1 MKDIRLGKYLIS
13 FSIAS
18 GNTLGDKHFLNIH
31 NNLFLVVY
39 TLKSISALRVDITLQ
54 RIQQCIGYLFGVS

>member
-1 MKDIRLGKYLIS
+1 MKDVRLGKYLIS

-18 GNTLGDKHFLNIH
+18 GNTLSDKYFAEYSQQPVLGG
-31 NNLFLVVY
+31 VY
-39 TLKSISALRVDITLQ
+39 TKSISALRKDITLQ